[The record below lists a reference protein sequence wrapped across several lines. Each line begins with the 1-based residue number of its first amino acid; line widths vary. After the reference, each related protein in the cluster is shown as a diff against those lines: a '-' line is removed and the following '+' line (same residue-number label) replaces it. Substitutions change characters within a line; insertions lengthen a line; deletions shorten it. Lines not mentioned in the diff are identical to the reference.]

1 MVKLLMRMVVK
12 ALEKEKQFSQLEIW
26 CYQDSFLSHL
36 GIVIIMMI
44 ISISHVHDKYE
55 GSRYIK
61 YSDCYI
67 IMTTTS
73 TSRRRS
79 ARKGEREA
87 RRRLEVAWLPSL
99 KEFIVIRIH
108 AMITIQMMLGFC
120 H

>member
-1 MVKLLMRMVVK
+1 MLEDDQANLVKMVKLQMRMVVK

-26 CYQDSFLSHL
+26 CYQDSLLSHL

-61 YSDCYI
+61 YSDRLLYHHDYDKHLEKKI
-67 IMTTTS
+67 S
-73 TSRRRS
+73 QERRKRS
-79 ARKGEREA
+79 KKKAGGCLAPIAK
-87 RRRLEVAWLPSL
+87 
-99 KEFIVIRIH
+99 RIY
-108 AMITIQMMLGFC
+108 C

>member
-1 MVKLLMRMVVK
+1 MSMTNMKDLDISNT
-12 ALEKEKQFSQLEIW
+12 A
-26 CYQDSFLSHL
+26 
-36 GIVIIMMI
+36 IV
-44 ISISHVHDKYE
+44 
-55 GSRYIK
+55 
-61 YSDCYI
+61 I

-108 AMITIQMMLGFC
+108 AMITIQMMLGFF

>member
-1 MVKLLMRMVVK
+1 MLEDDPTNLVKMVKLLMRMVVK

-61 YSDCYI
+61 YSDCLTMI
-67 IMTTTS
+67 IS
-73 TSRRRS
+73 S
-79 ARKGEREA
+79 
-87 RRRLEVAWLPSL
+87 
-99 KEFIVIRIH
+99 
-108 AMITIQMMLGFC
+108 
-120 H
+120 